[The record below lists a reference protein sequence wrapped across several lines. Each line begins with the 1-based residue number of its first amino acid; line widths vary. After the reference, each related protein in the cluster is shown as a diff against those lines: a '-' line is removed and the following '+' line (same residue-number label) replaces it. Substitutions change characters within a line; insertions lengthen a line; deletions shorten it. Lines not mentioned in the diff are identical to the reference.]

1 MLPWIIGGIVLL
13 AVVTQKFVKK
23 ETPEEREL
31 RLAREKR
38 EKKEA
43 AERRALEARAAAIE
57 EARKEA
63 ERLSLRGSIFDVTTS
78 SSVNGYH
85 LTELGW
91 VKYTCEERSEAEKR
105 LLMLAAKKY
114 PKANVLVKLTHGLN
128 DEEFQAGEYAN
139 GQPRIKH
146 RKVKYWEAL
155 ACLAV
160 PRNEV
165 DQSPRKWSEK
175 INIVD
180 GSNVAFWENADKPS
194 FKPVAEVIQIL
205 KFKGVQP
212 LVVFDANVGYKVSG
226 RHLSLNEIKEMIGVD
241 FEVEVVASGTVA
253 DRRIV
258 ELAELHSAPIVT
270 NDLYRDSIKAR
281 HIPKRRGFYI
291 FDEAEILPAR

>member
-13 AVVTQKFVKK
+13 SVVTQKFGKK
-23 ETPEEREL
+23 ETPEEKEQRF
-31 RLAREKR
+31 AREER
-38 EKKEA
+38 ERAEA
-43 AERRALEARAAAIE
+43 ARRRVAEARQAAIN

-91 VKYTCEERSEAEKR
+91 LKYIGEERSDAENR
-105 LLMLAAKKY
+105 LRMLAAEKY
-114 PKANVLVKLTHGLN
+114 QKANILVKLTHGLN
-128 DEEFQAGEYAN
+128 NKEYQAGEYAD
-139 GQPRIKH
+139 GRPRIGH

-160 PRNEV
+160 PNNEV
-165 DQSPRKWSEK
+165 DKSPRKWSDM

-180 GSNVAFWENADKPS
+180 GSNVAYWESMVKPS
-194 FKPVAEVIQIL
+194 FKPVAEVVKTLECQ
-205 KFKGVQP
+205 GVKP
-212 LVVFDANVGYKVSG
+212 IVLFDANIGYKVSG
-226 RHLSLNEIKEMIGVD
+226 RHLSLKEVKEMIGFSCD
-241 FEVEVVASGTVA
+241 IEIVASGTIA

-291 FDEAEILPAR
+291 FGDAEILPAR

>member
-1 MLPWIIGGIVLL
+1 MLSWIVGGIVLL
-13 AVVTQKFVKK
+13 AVVTQKFAKK
-23 ETPEEREL
+23 ETPEEREQ
-31 RLAREKR
+31 RLAREER
-38 EKKEA
+38 EKMEVAKRRA
-43 AERRALEARAAAIE
+43 AEVRAAAIN

-63 ERLSLRGSIFDVTTS
+63 ERLSLRGSIFEVTTS

-91 VKYTCEERSEAEKR
+91 VKHIGEERSEAEKR
-105 LLMLAAKKY
+105 LLILAAQKY
-114 PKANVLVKLTHGLN
+114 PKANVIIKLTHGLN
-128 DEEFQAGEYAN
+128 DEEYRAGEYAN
-139 GQPRIKH
+139 GKPRFKH

-160 PRNEV
+160 PKNEV

-180 GSNVAFWENADKPS
+180 GSNVAHWESAVKPS
-194 FKPVAEVIQIL
+194 FAPVSEVVEAL
-205 KFKGVQP
+205 ECKGVKP
-212 LVVFDANVGYKVSG
+212 IVVFDANIGYKVSG
-226 RHLSLNEIKEMIGVD
+226 RHLSLEEVREMMGVSCDIEI
-241 FEVEVVASGTVA
+241 VASGTVA

-291 FDEAEILPAR
+291 FGDAEILPAR